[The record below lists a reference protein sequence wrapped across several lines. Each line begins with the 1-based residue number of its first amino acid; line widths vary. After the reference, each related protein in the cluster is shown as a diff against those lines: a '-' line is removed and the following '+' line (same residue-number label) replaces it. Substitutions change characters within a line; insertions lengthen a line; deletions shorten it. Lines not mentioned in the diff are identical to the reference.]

1 MKNGFAGTLWLVL
14 HSFVLLVSRSGEA
27 AGPMP
32 FAVRRFDI
40 NLFFNNDLPVLRM
53 KKLLLFLAA
62 GLLSVCCASAQ
73 DKGILNSLQRDV
85 PGQGKVT
92 IHQDARIAALV
103 GSDAVPVGVDGSRV
117 IKKAGYRIQVYAGN
131 NTRAA
136 KNEAHAVATRLKT
149 LFPDLPVYTTFNPP
163 RWLCRAGDFSTI
175 EEADAVMRQ
184 LRAVGDFKAVSIV
197 REQINIPL

>member
-1 MKNGFAGTLWLVL
+1 
-14 HSFVLLVSRSGEA
+14 
-27 AGPMP
+27 
-32 FAVRRFDI
+32 
-40 NLFFNNDLPVLRM
+40 M
-53 KKLLLFLAA
+53 KKLIL
-62 GLLSVCCASAQ
+62 LLSACFLGVHLALAQ
-73 DKGILNSLQRDV
+73 HHDILTSLEREV

-103 GSDAVPVGVDGSRV
+103 GSDAVPRDTDGNRV

-136 KNEAHAVATRLKT
+136 KNEAHAVGMRVKE
-149 LFPDLPVYTTFNPP
+149 LFPELPVYTTFIPP

-175 EEADAVMRQ
+175 EEADAVMRR
-184 LRAVGDFKAVSIV
+184 LRAEGHFKGVSIV

>member
-1 MKNGFAGTLWLVL
+1 
-14 HSFVLLVSRSGEA
+14 
-27 AGPMP
+27 
-32 FAVRRFDI
+32 
-40 NLFFNNDLPVLRM
+40 M
-53 KKLLLFLAA
+53 KKLVLLWMVCFL
-62 GLLSVCCASAQ
+62 GASYATAQ
-73 DKGILNSLQRDV
+73 NNSILNSLERDV

-103 GSDAVPVGVDGSRV
+103 GSDAVPVSADGTRV
-117 IKKAGYRIQVYAGN
+117 LKKAGYRIQVYAGN
-131 NTRAA
+131 NTRQA
-136 KNEAHAVATRLKT
+136 KNEAHAVATRVKT

-197 REQINIPL
+197 KEQINIPL